1 VSINPA
7 GTLSST
13 VPLFP
18 GTPDAPG
25 SLLAPEPAVCTGALI
40 GYARAST
47 TGQLLDRQRHALA
60 EAGCL
65 RIFADTLSGKNAGR
79 PELAAC
85 LDYLRPGD
93 TLVVP
98 SLDRLSRSL
107 ADLIG
112 IVTTLRRQGIGF
124 KSLHEALDTTTPGAG
139 WSSTSS
145 PRSPSSSAS

>member
-1 VSINPA
+1 MAAPY
-7 GTLSST
+7 
-13 VPLFP
+13 P
-18 GTPDAPG
+18 GTSEAPDN
-25 SLLAPEPAVCTGALI
+25 LLAPEPAVRTGALI
-40 GYARAST
+40 GHARVST
-47 TGQLLDRQRHALA
+47 TGQLLDRQQHALA

-65 RIFADTLSGKNAGR
+65 RIFADKLSGKNADR

-112 IVTTLRRQGIGF
+112 IVGTLRRRGIGF
-124 KSLHEALDTTTPGAG
+124 KSLHEALDTTTPGGRLVFAG
-139 WSSTSS
+139 SGSLGGSV
-145 PRSPSSSAS
+145 R